1 VSVWQALGW
10 GGFSSA
16 ALYIGEALAGPM
28 EKAHRAT
35 GMVMGF
41 GAGTLLSAVAYE
53 LIPETNLH
61 RGLGIGIGFLTGA
74 LVYYVGDRLIDQGG
88 GGDRQRIGGG
98 PQGGSGAAMFLG
110 ALLDGVPEAC
120 ILGISLAPWAVRS
133 ASRLLRRCLSPTS
146 PKASPARPA

>member
-1 VSVWQALGW
+1 MSVWQALGW

-16 ALYIGEALAGPM
+16 ALHIGEALAGPIA
-28 EKAHRAT
+28 KAHRAT

-53 LIPETNLH
+53 LIPETHLH
-61 RGLGIGIGFLTGA
+61 RGLGVGIGFLVGA

-110 ALLDGVPEAC
+110 ALLDGVPEAF
-120 ILGISLAPWAVRS
+120 ILGISLALGGAVSIAFVAAVFVSNIPR
-133 ASRLLRRCLSPTS
+133 
-146 PKASPARPA
+146 ASPARPA

>member
-1 VSVWQALGW
+1 MSVWQALGW

-16 ALYIGEALAGPM
+16 ALHIGEALAGPIA
-28 EKAHRAT
+28 KAHRAT

-61 RGLGIGIGFLTGA
+61 RGLGIGLGFLVGA

-110 ALLDGVPEAC
+110 ALLDGVPEAF
-120 ILGISLAPWAVRS
+120 ILGISLALGGAVS
-133 ASRLLRRCLSPTS
+133 IAFVAAVFVSNSPR
-146 PKASPARPA
+146 ASPARPA